1 MVNFLSGSTSVL
13 LEPSGHMVKVQT
25 GSDSESNVRREV
37 RYDVKYSVLNITF
50 LLIPAQV
57 PDSDEQFVPDFH
69 SENCK

>member
-1 MVNFLSGSTSVL
+1 ML
-13 LEPSGHMVKVQT
+13 LKVQT

-69 SENCK
+69 SENCE